1 MAALKNTKS
10 WKSRFSRFSSKSNQ
24 EEHKKEGSTKHDA
37 VHQTK
42 SCLTDQTADQT
53 TDLVATNGSR
63 SKGFEGNGIHSVEVS
78 GPYFAKKHVPLRRIA
93 SEPERQVLATDE
105 FRAPRHYRCGSLQ
118 IDRAS
123 RHDRFQG
130 IRNLDLPTRR
140 LLEIDIIEPLDFD
153 RHKYEMVFG
162 RGLRSYK

>member
-1 MAALKNTKS
+1 MKV
-10 WKSRFSRFSSKSNQ
+10 
-24 EEHKKEGSTKHDA
+24 STKRGIPRTRSC
-37 VHQTK
+37 QT
-42 SCLTDQTADQT
+42 DHTADHII
-53 TDLVATNGSR
+53 DLVATDESY
-63 SKGFEGNGIHSVEVS
+63 SKGVVGKDVHYVEIC
-78 GPYFAKKHVPLRRIA
+78 GPHFAKKHVPLRRLA
-93 SEPERQVLATDE
+93 SEPERQVLAKDE

-130 IRNLDLPTRR
+130 IRNLDLPTRH

-162 RGLRSYK
+162 RGLRS